1 MSAPKS
7 RNILDRQIALRGKL
21 WPGVNSRQ
29 LWYRKER
36 DGFATMPRLMPLIMN
51 SIDYLSGKGFPVGQV
66 YLDLWCRTFDEGFLQ
81 LNRPEE
87 MAFHSGFSGQRA
99 VRTWKDRMKRLVELG
114 MIGTVPGPLGEM
126 SFALLYN
133 PFHVLKRAH
142 IAGKLPENYWQSLV
156 IRANEVGA
164 TDFDDLDDMGNL
176 VAVPPPTTTPPSP
189 APKTLAELIA
199 GVGGAT
205 VPPGAAATA
214 PAPTSDPSVAPA
226 PPPPAQPTII

>member
-1 MSAPKS
+1 MTSAKA
-7 RNILDRQIALRGKL
+7 RTILERQIALRKKL
-21 WPGVNSRQ
+21 WPGVDNRQ

-51 SIDYLSGKGFPVGQV
+51 SMDFLSGKGFPVGQV

-99 VRTWKDRMKRLVELG
+99 VRTWKDRMKRLADLNF
-114 MIGTVPGPLGEM
+114 IGVVPGPLGEM
-126 SFALLYN
+126 SFAILYN

-142 IAGKLPENYWQSLV
+142 IAGELPENYWQSLV

-164 TDFDDLDDMGNL
+164 LDFDDLDEAGNFVV
-176 VAVPPPTTTPPSP
+176 VAVPAPPTPP
-189 APKTLAELIA
+189 I
-199 GVGGAT
+199 
-205 VPPGAAATA
+205 
-214 PAPTSDPSVAPA
+214 APA
-226 PPPPAQPTII
+226 PPPPSNIV

>member
-1 MSAPKS
+1 MATPKS
-7 RNILDRQIALRGKL
+7 RTILDRQIALREKL
-21 WPGVNSRQ
+21 WPGIDNRH

-99 VRTWKDRMKRLVELG
+99 VRSWKDRMKRLADIG

-126 SFALLYN
+126 SFAILYN

-142 IAGKLPENYWQSLV
+142 IAGKLPANYWQSLV

-164 TDFDDLDDMGNL
+164 TDFDDLDDTG
-176 VAVPPPTTTPPSP
+176 
-189 APKTLAELIA
+189 TLI
-199 GVGGAT
+199 
-205 VPPGAAATA
+205 
-214 PAPTSDPSVAPA
+214 SVPA
-226 PPPPAQPTII
+226 PPPPAPPPPPPPLTLTQLAALATPPAPAPAPAPGTVPAPPPIS

>member
-1 MSAPKS
+1 MTSAKA
-7 RNILDRQIALRGKL
+7 RTILERQIALRKKL
-21 WPGVNSRQ
+21 WPGVDNRQ

-51 SIDYLSGKGFPVGQV
+51 SMDFLSGKGFPVGQV

-99 VRTWKDRMKRLVELG
+99 VRTWKDRMKRLADLNF
-114 MIGTVPGPLGEM
+114 IGVVPGPLGEM
-126 SFALLYN
+126 SFAILYN

-142 IAGKLPENYWQSLV
+142 IAGELPENYWQSLV

-164 TDFDDLDDMGNL
+164 LDFDDLDEAGNFVV
-176 VAVPPPTTTPPSP
+176 VAVQAPPTPP
-189 APKTLAELIA
+189 I
-199 GVGGAT
+199 
-205 VPPGAAATA
+205 
-214 PAPTSDPSVAPA
+214 APA
-226 PPPPAQPTII
+226 PPPPSNIV